1 MMKNPWGKETY
12 NGDWSKGDKRW
23 KEFAKQAPINP
34 LQQDG
39 MIFVDAD
46 TFTRAFYTYHV
57 GHYIP
62 EYVRHHFDFDNDDGS

>member
-1 MMKNPWGKETY
+1 
-12 NGDWSKGDKRW
+12 
-23 KEFAKQAPINP
+23 
-34 LQQDG
+34 

-62 EYVRHHFDFDNDDGS
+62 DSVRTHFDFDNDDGSEKSVTLQLSEGESEFYIISETYY

>member
-1 MMKNPWGKETY
+1 
-12 NGDWSKGDKRW
+12 
-23 KEFAKQAPINP
+23 
-34 LQQDG
+34 

-62 EYVRHHFDFDNDDGS
+62 DYVRNHFDFDDDDGSEKYLTLQLSEGESEFYIISETYY